1 MYTFLIEGV
10 TYKFEL
16 DQFCFFKIHTNI
28 LFFFFSFRLYI
39 APCIFKL
46 AKFLKSLC
54 INFHFYKPEI
64 IQILC
69 VSRTCSIQLW
79 YRAIM

>member
-28 LFFFFSFRLYI
+28 LFFFFLLSVVH
-39 APCIFKL
+39 
-46 AKFLKSLC
+46 SSM
-54 INFHFYKPEI
+54 HF
-64 IQILC
+64 
-69 VSRTCSIQLW
+69 
-79 YRAIM
+79 

>member
-28 LFFFFSFRLYI
+28 LFFFFSPFG
-39 APCIFKL
+39 C
-46 AKFLKSLC
+46 
-54 INFHFYKPEI
+54 
-64 IQILC
+64 
-69 VSRTCSIQLW
+69 T
-79 YRAIM
+79 